1 MSSSDLSPDE
11 RLRIQN
17 ELTKSDLSDR
27 HGAHIGFIPGAPK
40 ELTPEQE
47 KAFLENIS
55 RLEDGGRE
63 SYVTIRSLVSKKA
76 IKVAAAKAKQR
87 KWEDACDELLKAFI
101 SAGVATKMPEWIT
114 FQGWYYFLSSDFLDH
129 TIPPPP
135 PVEEGATQRHMVGA
149 YYDHVRKDS
158 PDMMFQIT
166 NNLLL
171 DMLNVEE
178 PFTSAS
184 LLAHKVRNGQEI
196 QTRAEAVAK
205 IEAWRN
211 QWVKIEPGS
220 FEQKGIIR
228 GPDGAPYFTF
238 DCAFT
243 AYAKTGSYTEFES
256 DGAVQFITVDKH
268 LEVVG
273 LMMPGFELWGIELPS
288 NLQLCGRK
296 N

>member
-1 MSSSDLSPDE
+1 MSDPLSPEE
-11 RLRIQN
+11 RIRIQN
-17 ELTKSDLSDR
+17 ELTKSDLADR
-27 HGAHIGFIPGAPK
+27 HGADIGFIPGASK
-40 ELTPEQE
+40 ELTPAQE
-47 KAFLENIS
+47 STFLENIS

-63 SYVTIRSLVSKKA
+63 SYVPIRSLISKKA

-101 SAGVATKMPEWIT
+101 HAGVATKMPDWIT
-114 FQGWYYFLSSDFLDH
+114 FQGWYHFLRTDFLDH

-149 YYDHVRKDS
+149 YYEHVRQDS
-158 PDMMFQIT
+158 PEMMFKIS
-166 NNLLL
+166 NNLLY
-171 DMLNVEE
+171 DILNVSK
-178 PFTSAS
+178 PFSSAA
-184 LLAHKVRNGQEI
+184 LFADQVRDGQEI
-196 QTRAEAVAK
+196 QSREEAIAK
-205 IEAWRN
+205 INAWRD
-211 QWVKIEPGS
+211 QWTKIEPGT
-220 FEQKGIIR
+220 FDQRGIIR

-273 LMMPGFELWGIELPS
+273 LMMPGFAL
-288 NLQLCGRK
+288 
-296 N
+296 